1 MGITSFCTRTALLN
15 QSPKK
20 NKSSL
25 FQRMQ
30 RQGEASGNLQPTGG
44 DLGRESR
51 RTKTQGCCSAVAGAT
66 AVAPDAQVF
75 ACSDFDSFFLA
86 SLICPL
92 TSTLST
98 LALFV
103 SATSCKS
110 ARTGA
115 ALRLATEVCSR
126 EQAKPKRLKYTQA
139 AANTGDDKNHVR
151 HTLASIP
158 CVASVC
164 SCITR
169 RYLITPVTDSRL
181 APRCPLALP
190 AKGHPLACAHGAHY

>member
-1 MGITSFCTRTALLN
+1 M
-15 QSPKK
+15 SPKK
-20 NKSSL
+20 KQDQHHLGSP
-25 FQRMQ
+25 RMK
-30 RQGEASGNLQPTGG
+30 RSGEVCGNLQLTGV

-51 RTKTQGCCSAVAGAT
+51 KTPQGCCSAVAGAT
-66 AVAPDAQVF
+66 DAVAPDAQVF
-75 ACSDFDSFFLA
+75 ACSDFDAFFLA

-98 LALFV
+98 LALFF
-103 SATSCKS
+103 SATFCKS
-110 ARTGA
+110 AQTGA
-115 ALRLATEVCSR
+115 ALRLATKACSR

-139 AANTGDDKNHVR
+139 PANTGDDKNHVR

-158 CVASVC
+158 CIASVC
-164 SCITR
+164 SCIIR
-169 RYLITPVTDSRL
+169 RCSITPVTDPRL